1 MFTVGNIY
9 HRQNDLHDKFGGNRQ
24 SGISPSSKYPYIFL
38 FQSPSGLENGYVD
51 GWLSSDIYSYSGE
64 GKIGDMVFMRG
75 NKAILEHQK
84 NGKKLYLFKMIAS
97 GFYEY
102 IGEFKYHSHEII
114 SGSDSQ
120 GNIRKSIRFNLQK
133 VEEMNN

>member
-1 MFTVGNIY
+1 MFTVGSIY
-9 HRQNDLHDKFGGNRQ
+9 HRQNDLHDKFGGNHQ

-64 GKIGDMVFMRG
+64 GKFGDMNFTRG
-75 NKAILEHQK
+75 NKAILEHRE
-84 NGKKLYLFKMIAS
+84 NGKRLFLFKMI
-97 GFYEY
+97 GPGLYEF

-114 SGSDSQ
+114 KGRDSQ
-120 GNIRKSIRFNLQK
+120 GIIRKLIRFNLQK
-133 VEEMNN
+133 VEE